1 MNIMSSDQSNT
12 FLLHHK
18 IILGQR
24 FARYAS
30 TPQTRPAAPNKQTN
44 ALKNTAASS
53 LSGDQNRRPLA
64 NRKLRNKNIAT
75 AEPTR
80 VPKPRSRE
88 MPAVSSPRITK

>member
-1 MNIMSSDQSNT
+1 MLKASTSPTS
-12 FLLHHK
+12 FVLHHK
-18 IILGQR
+18 IDRGQR